1 MNDVLDKLNEIIS
14 KAESIKEIMTDDTM
28 FDSWIESSL
37 ETCISELEQALY
49 YLKDNEKDDDSNTKN
64 DETGDNDYEHYHD
77 YDNF

>member
-37 ETCISELEQALY
+37 ENCISELEQALY
-49 YLKDNEKDDDSNTKN
+49 YLEDNETEVTSNDDTDDEN
-64 DETGDNDYEHYHD
+64 DTEHHNSD
-77 YDNF
+77 YDSF